1 MKGGEKMDNIKQKE
15 LSDFVNREVFACQ
28 SFLFEE
34 MLKKGFFDYEDIK
47 NLYKTDKE
55 LKDDGFTSSIERQEA
70 RDRGEDIK
78 EVFEWW
84 LVSDWLL
91 TKLEEKGEVIMRNDY
106 GEWWGRSCT
115 GQAIFLDGIIEKIYD
130 ELSK

>member
-70 RDRGEDIK
+70 SG
-78 EVFEWW
+78 
-84 LVSDWLL
+84 
-91 TKLEEKGEVIMRNDY
+91 
-106 GEWWGRSCT
+106 C
-115 GQAIFLDGIIEKIYD
+115 
-130 ELSK
+130 

>member
-1 MKGGEKMDNIKQKE
+1 
-15 LSDFVNREVFACQ
+15 
-28 SFLFEE
+28 
-34 MLKKGFFDYEDIK
+34 
-47 NLYKTDKE
+47 
-55 LKDDGFTSSIERQEA
+55 
-70 RDRGEDIK
+70 
-78 EVFEWW
+78 
-84 LVSDWLL
+84 LL